1 MNLLGH
7 SEVVGRKMLA
17 TRRFVSIGTLLFIVA
32 RAGSALAEGEAP
44 TVEDIKAAEVDFN
57 RGREAYKQ
65 GSYTEAAEYF
75 ESADTHAPNERVLEL
90 AIGARDKAGA
100 LDRAA
105 TLAQLGIDRHPNS
118 DRMKKVATPLIEKAK
133 AELFTVVATC
143 DEACN
148 LLDGTRIV
156 PGRPSVKR
164 TLYLS
169 PGDHSIRA
177 VWSDDR
183 GVTQNTAGKAGDSES
198 LEFKAPPIPKKKV
211 EPVGG
216 AGPEQPGPGA
226 KEEESHGMSPVVFFI
241 GAGATA
247 VLGGV
252 TVWSGIDTIN
262 NPGKDKVQ
270 ANCIDTNCGYYQA
283 GRDRQLRTNIL
294 IGATGVVGAATA
306 VVGLFLTDWG
316 GHKEDVKADQ
326 AKGIR
331 PFIGYSHGPTIGAT
345 GRF

>member
-7 SEVVGRKMLA
+7 SEVIGRKMLA

-32 RAGSALAEGEAP
+32 RVGSALAEGEAP
-44 TVEDIKAAEVDFN
+44 TVEEIKAAEVDFN

-75 ESADTHAPNERVLEL
+75 ESADAHAPNERVLEL

-105 TLAQLGIDRHPNS
+105 TLAQLGMDRHPNS

-133 AELFTVVATC
+133 TDLLTVVVTC

-156 PGRPSVKR
+156 PGKPAVKR
-164 TLYLS
+164 TVYLT

-183 GVTQNTAGKAGDSES
+183 GVSQSTSGRAGDSAS
-198 LEFKAPPIPKKKV
+198 LEFKAPPIPKKV
-211 EPVGG
+211 EKPAAG
-216 AGPEQPGPGA
+216 AGEAEQARA
-226 KEEESHGMSPVVFFI
+226 KQEESHGFSPVVFWI

-270 ANCIDTNCGYYQA
+270 ANCIDTSCGYYQS

-294 IGATGVVGAATA
+294 IGATGAVGAATA

-316 GHKEDVKADQ
+316 GHKEDVQADQ
-326 AKGIR
+326 ATRIR
-331 PFIGYSHGPTIGAT
+331 PFIGYSHGPTVGAT